1 MGNVQ
6 QQAGGGGGKVTTE
19 NLTAENIK
27 NGVTVTVKQGSKT
40 VQSVTGTAGKKILVG
55 SFAGAM
61 STTQNVITLSA
72 TSIPGW
78 QDLTTERFAAVITG
92 VGSMFGN
99 TLNTWMYLTMPTLS
113 YNSENGTLTVSNM
126 NKMFWQDDA
135 IRTLIYIRGN
145 IYCYV

>member
-6 QQAGGGGGKVTTE
+6 QRAGGGKASTE
-19 NLTAENIK
+19 NLIAGNIK

-55 SFAGAM
+55 SFAGDM
-61 STTQNVITLSA
+61 SITEKVITLSA

-78 QDLTTERFAAVITG
+78 QDLTTENFVAVVTG
-92 VGSMFGN
+92 VGSTLGN
-99 TLNTWMYLTMPTLS
+99 TLNTWNYLTMPTLS
-113 YNSENGTLTVSNM
+113 YNSENGTLTVSHINHYFY
-126 NKMFWQDDA
+126 NGDSN
-135 IRTLIYIRGN
+135 RTLIYIQGN